1 MGKGTGSNAMPLKRL
16 FVFAALPLLAVVPGF
31 AHAAAAF
38 DVDHAAQ
45 LYLATLSAPA
55 RARSDAYFEGGTW
68 LALWGTLVSVTLCW
82 FLLRVRLLPKVR
94 TAMHRRGWRPWLGVL
109 ACALVFIAA
118 DTLLSLP
125 WTFYTGYWRERQYGL
140 MNQSVGAWL
149 GDQATGL
156 VLSAVLGSVLL
167 LVIYAVIR
175 KYPRHWWLIG
185 TGVVSVAITVLALIA
200 PVFIEPLF
208 NTQSELP
215 DGPVRSRVVAMAKA
229 YNVPSEHIY
238 LVDASR
244 QSDRISANVSG
255 IGPTIRISLNDNLLK
270 RSSLAETAAVMGHE
284 LGHYVLG
291 HVWRRIVVL
300 TLLMGLLLWLA
311 SRIAP
316 ALIRYGGRRWDV
328 RGLGDPA
335 SLPVLAGVLSV
346 LSLFVTPLTN
356 TLIRVDESE
365 ADVFGLDAAREPD
378 GFASAAMK
386 LSTYRKIAPGPLE
399 EMLFFDHPSG
409 RTRVYMAM
417 QWKKDHVPNA
427 AEVVPP
433 PLSPTTSP
441 EPQP

>member
-1 MGKGTGSNAMPLKRL
+1 MGKGTGSHTMPLTRL
-16 FVFAALPLLAVVPGF
+16 TACVFLGLLAAVPGL

-38 DVDHAAQ
+38 DVDHATQ
-45 LYLATLSAPA
+45 LWLATLSGPA
-55 RARSDAYFEGGTW
+55 QARSDAYFEGGEW
-68 LALWGTLVSVTLCW
+68 LALWGTLISFGIYWL
-82 FLLRVRLLPKVR
+82 LLRIRLLPKVR
-94 TAMHRRGWRPWLGVL
+94 TAMHRRGWRPWLGLL
-109 ACALVFIAA
+109 ACGLVFIAV

-125 WTFYTGYWRERQYGL
+125 WTFYTGYLRERQYGL

-149 GDQATGL
+149 GDQAIGL
-156 VLSAVLGSVLL
+156 VLGAVLGSVLL

-175 KYPRHWWLIG
+175 KYPKHWWLIG
-185 TGVVSVAITVLALIA
+185 TGVIGVAIMVLVLIT
-200 PVFIEPLF
+200 PVFIVPLF

-215 DGPVRSRVVAMAKA
+215 DGPVRARVVAMAKA

-238 LVDASR
+238 LIDASR

-270 RSSLAETAAVMGHE
+270 KTSVAETAAVMGHE

-291 HVWRRIVVL
+291 HVWRTIVVL

-316 ALIRYGGRRWDV
+316 ALIRHGGQRWDV
-328 RGLGDPA
+328 RGLADPA

-346 LSLFVTPLTN
+346 LSLLATPVTN

-365 ADVFGLDAAREPD
+365 ADAFGLDAAREPD
-378 GFASAAMK
+378 GFAAAAMK
-386 LSTYRKIAPGPLE
+386 LSAYRKIAPGALE

-409 RTRVYMAM
+409 KTRVHMAM

-427 AEVVPP
+427 VEVVPP
-433 PLSPTTSP
+433 PMPNP
-441 EPQP
+441 KP

>member
-1 MGKGTGSNAMPLKRL
+1 MGKGTGSHTMPLTRL
-16 FVFAALPLLAVVPGF
+16 TGCVFLGLLAAVPGL

-38 DVDHAAQ
+38 DVDHATQ
-45 LYLATLSAPA
+45 LWLATLSGPA
-55 RARSDAYFEGGTW
+55 QARSDAYFEGGEW
-68 LALWGTLVSVTLCW
+68 LALWGTLISLGIYS
-82 FLLRVRLLPKVR
+82 FLLRIRLLPKVR
-94 TAMHRRGWRPWLGVL
+94 TAMHRRGWRPWLGLL
-109 ACALVFIAA
+109 ACGLVFIAV

-125 WTFYTGYWRERQYGL
+125 WTFYTGYLRERQYGL

-149 GDQATGL
+149 GDQAIGL
-156 VLSAVLGSVLL
+156 LLGALLGSVLL

-175 KYPRHWWLIG
+175 MYPKHWWLIG
-185 TGVVSVAITVLALIA
+185 TGVIAVAITFLVLIT
-200 PVFIEPLF
+200 PVFLVPLF

-215 DGPVRSRVVAMAKA
+215 DGPVRTRVVAMAKA

-270 RSSLAETAAVMGHE
+270 KTSVAETAAVMGHE

-291 HVWRRIVVL
+291 HVWRTIVVL

-316 ALIRYGGRRWDV
+316 ALIRHGGQRWDV
-328 RGLGDPA
+328 RGLSDPA

-346 LSLFVTPLTN
+346 LSLLATPVTN

-365 ADVFGLDAAREPD
+365 ADAFGLDAAREPD
-378 GFASAAMK
+378 GFAAAAMK
-386 LSTYRKIAPGPLE
+386 LSAYRKIAPGALE

-409 RTRVYMAM
+409 KTRVHMAM

-427 AEVVPP
+427 TEVVPP
-433 PLSPTTSP
+433 PLPP
-441 EPQP
+441 LKLPDPKP